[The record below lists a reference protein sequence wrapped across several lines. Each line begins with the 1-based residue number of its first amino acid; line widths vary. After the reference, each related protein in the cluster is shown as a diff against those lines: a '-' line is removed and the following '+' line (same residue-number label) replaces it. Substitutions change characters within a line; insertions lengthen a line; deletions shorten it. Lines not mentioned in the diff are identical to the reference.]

1 MIFLCSVLVY
11 DWIMQSVDEL
21 SKAFAVPGR
30 VSFEMGE
37 GGLTRVVLKSPGG
50 EAEVYLHG
58 GHVTRFARVGR
69 QPVLFMSGQSLFQN
83 DKPIRGGV
91 PLIFPWFG
99 PRQNDP
105 IGNSPMH
112 GFARLSEWTVE
123 SASADAAS
131 TTLVLGL
138 EANSATR
145 AVWAG
150 EFVLRYT
157 MTISEQLT
165 LELSVEN
172 IGKEAFSFEEAL
184 HTYLAVADV
193 RQSSITGLERVTY
206 IDKVDQAARKVQQG
220 AINITGETDRIYLAT
235 KSTCTVSDP
244 GNGRRIIVSK
254 ENSDATVVWNP
265 WVAKAKAMADFGDDE
280 WPGMLCIE
288 TCNVN
293 VHAIKLEPGTR
304 HVMRA
309 EAEVSQQ

>member
-1 MIFLCSVLVY
+1 MPFLCRVLVY
-11 DWIMQSVDEL
+11 DWAMQSVDEL
-21 SKAFAVPGR
+21 SKAFAVSGR
-30 VSFEMGE
+30 VSFEKGE
-37 GGLTRVVLKSPGG
+37 GGLTRVVLKSPGA

-58 GHVTRFARVGR
+58 GQVTRFGRARGK
-69 QPVLFMSGQSLFQN
+69 PVLFLSGNSLFQN

-105 IGNSPMH
+105 VGNSPMH
-112 GFARLSEWTVE
+112 GFARLLEWTVDT
-123 SASADAAS
+123 ASATADA
-131 TTLVLGL
+131 TTVVLRL

-145 AVWAG
+145 ALWAG

-157 MTISEQLT
+157 ITVSET
-165 LELSVEN
+165 MKLELAVEN
-172 IGKEAFSFEEAL
+172 VGRDAFVFEEAL

-193 RQSSITGLERVTY
+193 RQSLISGLEGATY

-220 AINITGETDRIYLAT
+220 AITVKAETDRIYLET
-235 KSTCTVSDP
+235 KSACMVSDP
-244 GNGRRIIVSK
+244 GNARRIIVSK

-280 WPGMLCIE
+280 WPDMLCIE

-293 VHAIKLEPGTR
+293 IHAIKLEAGGR
-304 HVMRA
+304 HAMRA
-309 EAEVSQQ
+309 EIAANAE

>member
-1 MIFLCSVLVY
+1 
-11 DWIMQSVDEL
+11 MQSVDEL
-21 SKAFAVPGR
+21 SKAFAVSGR
-30 VSFEMGE
+30 VSFEKGE
-37 GGLTRVVLKSPGG
+37 GGLTRVALKSPGG

-58 GHVTRFARVGR
+58 GHVTRFTSAGGK
-69 QPVLFMSGQSLFQN
+69 PLLFMSGKSLFQN

-131 TTLVLGL
+131 TTLILRL
-138 EANSATR
+138 EANLATR

-157 MTISEQLT
+157 VTVSERLT

-172 IGKEAFSFEEAL
+172 TGSAAFTFEEAL

-193 RQSSITGLERVTY
+193 RQSSIQGLEGVTY
-206 IDKVDQAARKVQQG
+206 IDKVDQAARKMQQG
-220 AINITGETDRIYLAT
+220 AISITGETDRIYLETNSA
-235 KSTCTVSDP
+235 CTVSDP

-280 WPGMLCIE
+280 WVGMLCIE

-293 VHAIKLEPGTR
+293 VHAIKLEAGGR

-309 EAEVSQQ
+309 TVKDER